1 VKRREFIAGLA
12 GAATAWPL
20 AARAQQSAMPV
31 VGFLH
36 SGSPELSQNL
46 VAGFRK
52 GLSETGYVEGRNVA
66 IEYRWAQYDNDR
78 LPELAADLV
87 RRGMT
92 VIAAP
97 NSGLAARAAKAATT
111 KIPIVFNTPFDPVQA
126 GLVASL
132 SRPGGNITGV
142 SNLIQ
147 NLGAKRLGL
156 LRELLPAAAR
166 VAVLVNSN
174 SPTIASES
182 VIADLLGAASAMGL
196 QIEVL
201 PAGTNRDIDT
211 AFASLMQKR
220 ANALLLT
227 NSALFGARRV
237 QLVTLAAR
245 NAVPVMYHDRIFTEA
260 GGLMSYGASLADLYR
275 LVGVYTGRILKGE
288 RPADLPVQQPTKF
301 ELIINLTTAKALGL
315 TIPETLLA
323 TADEVI
329 Q

>member
-111 KIPIVFNTPFDPVQA
+111 KIPIVFNTPFDSV
-126 GLVASL
+126 SCL
-132 SRPGGNITGV
+132 SCSR
-142 SNLIQ
+142 
-147 NLGAKRLGL
+147 R
-156 LRELLPAAAR
+156 
-166 VAVLVNSN
+166 
-174 SPTIASES
+174 
-182 VIADLLGAASAMGL
+182 
-196 QIEVL
+196 
-201 PAGTNRDIDT
+201 
-211 AFASLMQKR
+211 
-220 ANALLLT
+220 
-227 NSALFGARRV
+227 RRV
-237 QLVTLAAR
+237 
-245 NAVPVMYHDRIFTEA
+245 
-260 GGLMSYGASLADLYR
+260 
-275 LVGVYTGRILKGE
+275 
-288 RPADLPVQQPTKF
+288 
-301 ELIINLTTAKALGL
+301 
-315 TIPETLLA
+315 LLC
-323 TADEVI
+323 
-329 Q
+329 

>member
-66 IEYRWAQYDNDR
+66 IEYRWAQNDNDR

-92 VIAAP
+92 IIAAP
-97 NSGLAARAAKAATT
+97 NSGLTARAAKAATT

-301 ELIINLTTAKALGL
+301 ELIVNLTTAKALGL